1 LKYFFSL
8 VIIVFLSCA
17 SKEEKKIR
25 HAEVK
30 NIGEQ
35 FLIDNVA
42 DSSGNKIT
50 LDFSASNITIID
62 FWNNGCPP
70 CIEEMKQ
77 FPALIKGKAARVS
90 ILSISL
96 TQYWLWKPTL
106 QEHKGTFAFLE
117 YDVPNW
123 KQYNLL
129 TTDNPRFKNPISND
143 RLGELSSRYGIN
155 FNPAYIVV
163 DRSGKILARPESA
176 VEYLRELGL

>member
-1 LKYFFSL
+1 M
-8 VIIVFLSCA
+8 VFASCA
-17 SKEEKKIR
+17 AKEDKKIR
-25 HAEVK
+25 QAEVK

-35 FLIDNVA
+35 FSIDNVV

-50 LDFSASNITIID
+50 LDFSASDITIID

-77 FPALIKGKAARVS
+77 FPALIKGKAAKVS

-129 TTDNPRFKNPISND
+129 TTDDPRLKNEISTD

-155 FNPAYIVV
+155 FNPAYVVV

-176 VEYLRELGL
+176 VEYLKEPGL